1 MRDWLSNTNE
11 RIERRLNMR
20 SAHDADASHDAS
32 APNHADTADD
42 ARTHGLV
49 EAAGPD
55 FSATGQDHGA
65 GHDTA
70 APPPRPRPTLQQL
83 TERKARSRQRVEN
96 AGETMT
102 ISMGP
107 HHPSMHGVYRVELDL
122 DGEVIVAVRPEIG
135 NLHRGVEKLAEH
147 LTYHQVIPLTD
158 RLDYLSG
165 FAMNHGYCEA
175 VEKLMGVEVP
185 PRARYIRTM
194 ASEMSRIANHIMW
207 LGIHIM
213 DLGTQ
218 TFFCICFRD
227 REYVL
232 DLFEMLTG
240 ARLTHTFARIGGV
253 AKDLPDDFGRRCRQ
267 VIDFLPKR
275 VAEYERI
282 VKNNRIYYKRAKGV
296 GIFTSEDCF
305 AWRVTGPTLRSAGV
319 ARDLRKDE
327 PYAAYSEV
335 DFEVAVEYNAD
346 VYDRFLVRMKEI
358 RESCNIIRQCLD
370 NMPDGPFL
378 AKDAAHSIPLKKDV
392 MRDSAAMIQDFEHV
406 FRGPRAPKGEVY
418 VCTEA
423 PKGEMGVYI
432 RSDGGSRPQRVHFA
446 TPSFYHAQ
454 AVPPLVEGEMISDLI
469 AIFASIDVVLG
480 DTDR

>member
-20 SAHDADASHDAS
+20 PEHDVDASHDAS
-32 APNHADTADD
+32 APNDADTGD

-49 EAAGPD
+49 EEAGPD
-55 FSATGQDHGA
+55 FSAVGADHDGGHGSGA
-65 GHDTA
+65 AA
-70 APPPRPRPTLQQL
+70 APHPTLQQL

-96 AGETMT
+96 AGEIMT

-253 AKDLPDDFGRRCRQ
+253 AKDLPDDFSRRCRE

-432 RSDGGSRPQRVHFA
+432 RSDGGSKPQRVHFA